1 MASLCS
7 YIALVL
13 GSFLRW
19 WRIRVLLR
27 HDDAR
32 NDLARHLDVRVSPEP
47 WHDDLGGWLH
57 LGAVVAAIDVVA
69 DERCQLTDRACRQ
82 DALVALIRVWTY
94 VPAGTLLEATALL
107 NSRSSSVRMI
117 QKKKHPRSS
126 HNHIVCSL
134 YVALSVA
141 SEHLKCYFVL
151 GTSCSPRH
159 SPVPRRWAGLASS
172 SPRRNLDGM
181 S

>member
-13 GSFLRW
+13 GSLLRW
-19 WRIRVLLR
+19 RRIRVLLR

-47 WHDDLGGWLH
+47 WHDDLSGWLH
-57 LGAVVAAIDVVA
+57 LDAVVAAIDVVA

-107 NSRSSSVRMI
+107 NSRSSSVRLI
-117 QKKKHPRSS
+117 QRKNTTDLPIITS
-126 HNHIVCSL
+126 C
-134 YVALSVA
+134 A
-141 SEHLKCYFVL
+141 SQHLKCYFVL

-159 SPVPRRWAGLASS
+159 SPVLRRWGGLASS
-172 SPRRNLDGM
+172 SPRRNLDSMRQTQGET
-181 S
+181 